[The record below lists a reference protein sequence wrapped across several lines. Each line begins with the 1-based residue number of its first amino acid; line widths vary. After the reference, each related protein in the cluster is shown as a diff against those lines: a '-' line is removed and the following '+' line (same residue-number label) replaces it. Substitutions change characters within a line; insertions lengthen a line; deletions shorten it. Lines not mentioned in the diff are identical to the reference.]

1 MSKVYENHLQ
11 MEELAQDN
19 GWQEHMEEQQKL
31 TQEDMNMMKAFED
44 FIGNVEEVKAQEFA
58 LKVMEV

>member
-19 GWQEHMEEQQKL
+19 GWQEFQEQQEEL
-31 TQEDMNMMKAFED
+31 TRQDFDMMIAFEQFLD
-44 FIGNVEEVKAQEFA
+44 EREEKAA
-58 LKVMEV
+58 